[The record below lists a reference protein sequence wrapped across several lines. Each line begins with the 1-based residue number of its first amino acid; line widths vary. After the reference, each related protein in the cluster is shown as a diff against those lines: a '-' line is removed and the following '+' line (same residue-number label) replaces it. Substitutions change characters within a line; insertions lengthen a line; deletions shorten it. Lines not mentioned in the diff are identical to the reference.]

1 MGSDVGR
8 SQNTT
13 ETTTKA
19 TEKDIEFKS
28 EKSLGDSGF
37 NPQKFFE
44 KRICTIKDVS
54 LFTGYSIGTLYNLT
68 SQDLIP
74 HRKKRGRLFFVP
86 TEILNWI
93 DEGDI

>member
-28 EKSLGDSGF
+28 VKSLGDSGF
-37 NPQKFFE
+37 DAQKFFE
-44 KRICTIKDVS
+44 KRICTINDVS

-74 HRKKRGRLFFVP
+74 HRKKR
-86 TEILNWI
+86 
-93 DEGDI
+93 